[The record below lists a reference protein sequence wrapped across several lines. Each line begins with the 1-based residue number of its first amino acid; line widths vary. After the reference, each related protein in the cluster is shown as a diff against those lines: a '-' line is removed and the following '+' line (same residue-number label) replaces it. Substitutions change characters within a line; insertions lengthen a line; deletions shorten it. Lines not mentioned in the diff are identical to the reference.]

1 VRAQES
7 LLRRVFGVGAVAQHA
22 RRVSQTCR
30 RMTIDQFGK
39 CSCIAIE
46 STSHQLGIR
55 HSDWWYLGTATAR
68 H

>member
-1 VRAQES
+1 
-7 LLRRVFGVGAVAQHA
+7 LRRVLGVGAVAQHA
-22 RRVSQTCR
+22 RRVSQTSG

-39 CSCIAIE
+39 SSCIPIE
-46 STSHQLGIR
+46 GTAHQLGIR